1 MKNAETMKLI
11 LVENLNFY
19 LSKKGSNQ
27 TVMARDL
34 NFPET
39 TVSNWMKGETYP
51 RPDRLQMMA
60 DYFNVRRSDLTEKRV
75 NNLIEISQRTVR
87 IPVLGEIA
95 CGDPILVEENFEDY
109 RTVLEENLPAGDLVY
124 LQAKGDSMY
133 PTIPDG
139 AMVLIRI
146 QEEVE
151 NGEIA
156 AVTFDL
162 NAHATLKRVKKQN
175 GIIILMPDNSLHEPI
190 VVSADNPVRIIG
202 KAMRFEQEL

>member
-19 LSKKGSNQ
+19 LAKKGLNQ
-27 TVMARDL
+27 TDMARDL

-60 DYFNVRRSDLTEKRV
+60 DYFNVRRSDLTERRV
-75 NNLIEISQRTVR
+75 TNIIEIPQRTVR

-109 RTVLEENLPAGDLVY
+109 RTVLEESLPTGDLVY
-124 LQAKGDSMY
+124 LQAKGDSMH

-139 AMVLIRI
+139 SMVLIRI

-156 AVTFDL
+156 AVTFNL

-175 GIIILMPDNSLHEPI
+175 GLIFLMPDNPAHEPI
-190 VVSADNPVRIIG
+190 VITKENPARIIG
-202 KAMRFEQEL
+202 KAIRSEQEL